1 MNLINWFLFL
11 ILLESLLS
19 TLISGMALL
28 PLLDVITMST
38 VSFLVQLDFGIY
50 WVQNVFNDFECEVN
64 GHLLYLGPYE
74 LGFPINIIS
83 FL

>member
-50 WVQNVFNDFECEVN
+50 WVQNVFNDFRYKKSLSVK
-64 GHLLYLGPYE
+64 LMVTFY
-74 LGFPINIIS
+74 I
-83 FL
+83 